1 MEYRYLETTGVLNEA
16 GPEAGWRGRRPSSAW
31 KDRELGGGK
40 PPIWRGKPIPRALC
54 ELMPESLAREG
65 MAFPVGQQGET
76 LLVAAANAD
85 DIALGDKLTF
95 ILSRPVRLVPASIQ
109 EVETLIR
116 EFHGDI
122 SGAEAESVDSMMQS
136 FTDEALSLSGG
147 RHVVPGSPMYMSP
160 ERAGPGPARHGR
172 AAAMRRAHHQDGP
185 RTGVDLTAPIGDT
198 GVWFYVVEEGQRV
211 LVRNPDGTM
220 EVVEGPRRVWR
231 GRRQFQRMI
240 HHVAHPGDY
249 LIVRYRDGR
258 QEHLPGPA
266 EVWFDPRVHQEI
278 SCEEM
283 LQVPAKE
290 AVVVYSQ
297 KEGTNTVQ
305 RRVEYG
311 PTLFMPRPGEW
322 LHRFVWHA
330 SEGGSQGVKKIPK
343 GLVFHK
349 LWLMPDQMYHDV
361 TDVRTADDAVL
372 TIRLM
377 IFFELVDI
385 DRMLETTHDPIGD
398 FVNAATSDVVDF
410 TGRHDFES
418 FKHNTDRL
426 NELETYRQL
435 TSRASQCG
443 YRMNKVVYRGYGAPD
458 RLQQMHDQA
467 IEARTKLQLER
478 ATEQQA
484 QDLENYKLES
494 QMLRAGK
501 RRHEQTAEVAHQ
513 LELDRQKHEAD
524 LRAREAQSV
533 FQRDQQRLDA
543 QARGEQRA
551 RQDQHLR
558 EHLAELNRMGVDLTA
573 YLTQNRADRVIELR
587 GPQGGATHLHLDT
600 PQPADGSRYRY
611 EGKGDPAGGLA

>member
-1 MEYRYLETTGVLNEA
+1 MDYRYLQTTGVLNES
-16 GPEAGWRGRRPSSAW
+16 GPEPARRGRASATAW
-31 KDRELGGGK
+31 KDRERGGGK
-40 PPIWRGKPIPRALC
+40 PPIWRGKPIPRAVC
-54 ELMPESLAREG
+54 ELMPESLARENKV
-65 MAFPVGQQGET
+65 FPVGEHGET
-76 LLVAAANAD
+76 ILVAAVAHGD
-85 DIALGDKLTF
+85 VALKDR
-95 ILSRPVRLVPASIQ
+95 LSFVLCRPVRLLAASRE
-109 EVETLIR
+109 EVETLIA
-116 EFHGDI
+116 EYH
-122 SGAEAESVDSMMQS
+122 GAETGTESVDSMLQE
-136 FTDEALSLSGG
+136 FTDEALAMSGV
-147 RHVVPGSPMYMSP
+147 RHAGPALPMASAYMASEPVRGHRARAPRHDDSDP
-160 ERAGPGPARHGR
+160 ERTTRSGLDDTPP
-172 AAAMRRAHHQDGP
+172 
-185 RTGVDLTAPIGDT
+185 VGDT
-198 GVWFYVVEEGQRV
+198 GVWFYVVEEGRRV

-220 EVVEGPRRVWR
+220 DVVDGPKRVWR
-231 GRRQFQRMI
+231 GRRKFQPMV
-240 HHVAHPGDY
+240 HHIAHPGDY
-249 LIVRYRDGR
+249 LVVRFRDGR

-266 EVWFDPRVHQEI
+266 EVWFDPRVHQEV

-297 KEGTNTVQ
+297 KEGTSSVQ

-330 SEGGSQGVKKIPK
+330 SEGGAQGVKKVPK

-361 TDVRTADDAVL
+361 PDVRTADDAVL

-377 IFFELVDI
+377 IFFELQDI
-385 DRMLETTHDPIGD
+385 ATMLETTHDPIGD

-418 FKHNTDRL
+418 FKHNTDKL

-435 TSRASQCG
+435 TSRAAQCG
-443 YRMNKVVYRGYGAPD
+443 YRINKVVYRGYGAPD

-484 QDLENYKLES
+484 QDLESFKLES

-513 LELDRQKHEAD
+513 LELDQKKHDAEM
-524 LRAREAQSV
+524 RARDAQAT
-533 FQRDQQRLDA
+533 FQREQQRLDA
-543 QARGEQRA
+543 QLRVEHRI

-558 EHLAELNRMGVDLTA
+558 EHLAELHRMGVDLTA

-587 GPQGGATHLHLDT
+587 GSQGGAAHLHLDPSHPT
-600 PQPADGSRYRY
+600 DGSYHR
-611 EGKGDPAGGLA
+611 EGAGRSADRVD

>member
-1 MEYRYLETTGVLNEA
+1 RAAMPRG
-16 GPEAGWRGRRPSSAW
+16 GPE
-31 KDRELGGGK
+31 
-40 PPIWRGKPIPRALC
+40 
-54 ELMPESLAREG
+54 
-65 MAFPVGQQGET
+65 
-76 LLVAAANAD
+76 
-85 DIALGDKLTF
+85 
-95 ILSRPVRLVPASIQ
+95 
-109 EVETLIR
+109 
-116 EFHGDI
+116 
-122 SGAEAESVDSMMQS
+122 
-136 FTDEALSLSGG
+136 
-147 RHVVPGSPMYMSP
+147 GS
-160 ERAGPGPARHGR
+160 
-172 AAAMRRAHHQDGP
+172 P
-185 RTGVDLTAPIGDT
+185 RTGLDSQGPIGDS

-231 GRRQFQRMI
+231 GRRHFQRMI

-266 EVWFDPRVHQEI
+266 EVWFDPRVHQEVT
-278 SCEEM
+278 CEEM

-297 KEGTNTVQ
+297 KEETNHVQ
-305 RRVEYG
+305 RRIEYG

-330 SEGGSQGVKKIPK
+330 SEGGSQGVKKVPK

-361 TDVRTADDAVL
+361 TDVRTGDDAVL

-377 IFFELVDI
+377 IFFELIDI

-410 TGRHDFES
+410 TGRHDFEA
-418 FKHNTDRL
+418 FKRNTDRL

-435 TSRASQCG
+435 TSRAAQCG
-443 YRMNKVVYRGYGAPD
+443 YRINKVVYRGYGAPD

-484 QDLENYKLES
+484 QELENYKLES

-513 LELDRQKHEAD
+513 LELDRQKHEAE
-524 LRAREAQSV
+524 LRAREAQAT
-533 FQRDQQRLDA
+533 FQREQQRLDGA
-543 QARGEQRA
+543 SRVGARN

-558 EHLAELNRMGVDLTA
+558 EHLGELHRLGVDLTA
-573 YLTQNRADRVIELR
+573 YLTQGRADRVIELR
-587 GPQGGATHLHLDT
+587 GPQGGATHLHLE
-600 PQPADGSRYRY
+600 PSQPPDGPRPRSDGTDGSA
-611 EGKGDPAGGLA
+611 AGSA